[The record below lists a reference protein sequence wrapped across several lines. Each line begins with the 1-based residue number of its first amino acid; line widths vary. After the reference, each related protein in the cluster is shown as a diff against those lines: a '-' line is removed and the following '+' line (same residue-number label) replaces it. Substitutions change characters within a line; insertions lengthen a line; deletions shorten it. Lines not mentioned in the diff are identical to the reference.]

1 MAPSEKPI
9 GGHEP
14 CCVRRNFAPAHG
26 DPAAASIDKF
36 KRPKGSRAELWGH
49 FSRGGNR
56 QHFREDHL
64 FRSMS
69 QKKRVTAPISPSLK
83 VSRLDARCRVLL
95 RTTKS
100 VSGKLI
106 GAAQL

>member
-36 KRPKGSRAELWGH
+36 KKPKGSRGRAMGAIFQGEAIVNI
-49 FSRGGNR
+49 SRR
-56 QHFREDHL
+56 I
-64 FRSMS
+64 
-69 QKKRVTAPISPSLK
+69 ISSA
-83 VSRLDARCRVLL
+83 VCL
-95 RTTKS
+95 RRN
-100 VSGKLI
+100 G
-106 GAAQL
+106 